1 LHVVSVKGD
10 FHVFVTKEMK
20 HGALVLLPFGA
31 LECAQDTKAV
41 GVPVVLEIGGEK
53 SGQTTN
59 VLYQIRPKNTPK
71 KQASSQEKAMV
82 LVLSG
87 FWQRNQRAE
96 RSQAKR
102 LRAKSYRYWITRR
115 RR

>member
-10 FHVFVTKEMK
+10 FHVFATKEMK
-20 HGALVLLPFGA
+20 PGALVLLPFGA

-71 KQASSQEKAMV
+71 KQAASQEKAIV
-82 LVLSG
+82 KLP
-87 FWQRNQRAE
+87 E
-96 RSQAKR
+96 
-102 LRAKSYRYWITRR
+102 
-115 RR
+115 